1 MNDDSIKM
9 IIFMLVFPA
18 LLVIILGG
26 IPSYIIF
33 SVKRKKHKKILEDS
47 FSTNGTITRIDNI
60 SCENYSN
67 YMVYYSYYDQRGTL
81 QEKRFRTNKVEHL
94 SKGDSL
100 TVYYNSDSSVTEYEL
115 EINKSALKKLPISL
129 AVIIGLCYVVY
140 LIGYFYIVYKSK

>member
-18 LLVIILGG
+18 LLVIVLGG

-60 SCENYSN
+60 SCENY
-67 YMVYYSYYDQRGTL
+67 
-81 QEKRFRTNKVEHL
+81 L
-94 SKGDSL
+94 S
-100 TVYYNSDSSVTEYEL
+100 
-115 EINKSALKKLPISL
+115 
-129 AVIIGLCYVVY
+129 
-140 LIGYFYIVYKSK
+140 LIHI